1 MRPALDTER
10 LSQQLLNGSRIET
23 LLLRCRKQDTGFA
36 LSFIDRQDTLI
47 PIPVQLGG
55 PPALIRRLRHHAE
68 MFEKHASPGFRVVD
82 REVRISHGAI
92 LPEERLLEA

>member
-1 MRPALDTER
+1 
-10 LSQQLLNGSRIET
+10 
-23 LLLRCRKQDTGFA
+23 
-36 LSFIDRQDTLI
+36 
-47 PIPVQLGG
+47 
-55 PPALIRRLRHHAE
+55 